1 MVRIRLIMDIDE
13 ELLDKGL
20 APMLQRG
27 VIQTAV
33 VEICPELL
41 DVHRKQFPLTPL
53 TPTER
58 RVLAT
63 LAQHDTI
70 EEAASALCLS
80 PGTVRKHLEHIY
92 CKLGV
97 HSLHRAIVVAIR
109 CGLIQ

>member
-1 MVRIRLIMDIDE
+1 MDIDE
-13 ELLDKGL
+13 ELPDNGL
-20 APMLQRG
+20 ASLLQRG

-33 VEICPELL
+33 VEICPELP
-41 DVHRKQFPLTPL
+41 DVHKKQFPLTPL
-53 TPTER
+53 TLTER

-70 EEAASALCLS
+70 EDAASALCLS